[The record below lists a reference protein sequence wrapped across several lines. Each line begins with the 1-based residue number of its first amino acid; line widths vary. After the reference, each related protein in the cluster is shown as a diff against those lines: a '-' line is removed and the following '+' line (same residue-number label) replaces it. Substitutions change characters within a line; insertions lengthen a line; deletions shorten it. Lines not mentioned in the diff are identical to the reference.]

1 MPKQQ
6 SGNTNDGNTALKF
19 FRHPVKTAEITGVEL
34 NLIKR
39 LGIILECIN
48 CKMKIN
54 SDKFAEFTRVTQ
66 DIYLRNYS
74 WHPMPVSVHKILFHG
89 RDIIAACILHIG
101 SYAEE
106 AQEARNKHNRQCR
119 ELFTRKTSRINT
131 NTDLLHRL
139 LIASD
144 PYIASLRAAPKSE
157 KRKMDREMKK
167 LLELSLS
174 DEEDFVIVSE
184 DSSEESNSSELNI
197 TYLIC

>member
-1 MPKQQ
+1 MSKQQ
-6 SGNTNDGNTALKF
+6 SGNTNDGNTARKL
-19 FRHPVKTAEITGVEL
+19 FRHPEKTTEITGVDF

-48 CKMKIN
+48 CNMKIN
-54 SDKFAEFTRVTQ
+54 LDKFAEFTRVTR
-66 DIYLRNYS
+66 DIYYS
-74 WHPMPVSVHKILFHG
+74 WYPMPVSLHKIFFHG
-89 RDIIAACILHIG
+89 RDMIEVCILPIG
-101 SYAEE
+101 SYSEE
-106 AQEARNKHNRQCR
+106 AQETRNKHNRQYM

-139 LIASD
+139 LIISD

-174 DEEDFVIVSE
+174 YKEDSVIVSE
-184 DSSEESNSSELNI
+184 DSSEESSSSE
-197 TYLIC
+197 